1 MSLYGSY
8 AETLSMG
15 TAAAFW
21 QTNFPTILPPS
32 VARQLETGIKYDWTK
47 DLSFT
52 AAIFRMKKAYEYP
65 QPDGAGGFKYVQQ
78 GKQTHTGLELGASG
92 NVTKQLRLA
101 ASLAFI
107 QARADGTGTPA
118 YDGKQAIN
126 VPRLRSALYAD
137 YALAALPG
145 LNLQGSWLYSGSK
158 SATRDGSAS
167 VPSYHIF
174 NTGLRYQT
182 KMAGHPTTVRL
193 TVDNVFDKRYWKDTG
208 ESLGDSYL
216 HLGAP
221 RLARLSVQ
229 YDF

>member
-1 MSLYGSY
+1 
-8 AETLSMG
+8 
-15 TAAAFW
+15 
-21 QTNFPTILPPS
+21 
-32 VARQLETGIKYDWTK
+32 
-47 DLSFT
+47 
-52 AAIFRMKKAYEYP
+52 
-65 QPDGAGGFKYVQQ
+65 
-78 GKQTHTGLELGASG
+78 
-92 NVTKQLRLA
+92 
-101 ASLAFI
+101 
-107 QARADGTGTPA
+107 
-118 YDGKQAIN
+118 
-126 VPRLRSALYAD
+126 
-137 YALAALPG
+137 LPG